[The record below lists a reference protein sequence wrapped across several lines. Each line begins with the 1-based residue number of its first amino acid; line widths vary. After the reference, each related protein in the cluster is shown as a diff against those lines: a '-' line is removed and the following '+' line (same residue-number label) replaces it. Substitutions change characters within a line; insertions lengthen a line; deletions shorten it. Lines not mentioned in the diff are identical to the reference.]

1 MTNDDAPATDG
12 ARGSTSATRWAVQAH
27 RLIETSGRDGLAT
40 LLADD
45 FVQESHRG
53 IGFTFDRQ
61 GLLGTVRS
69 MRELGM
75 HISGTAIAVAGDRC
89 LLTRRGYQHGSTE
102 AELLAV
108 SVWNEDGR
116 LSRLIEFDVDDL
128 DAALEALGDV
138 AGAPVQ
144 VLSEPLQG
152 E

>member
-1 MTNDDAPATDG
+1 MTSDDAPVTGG
-12 ARGSTSATRWAVQAH
+12 APGGTSATRWAAQAH
-27 RLIETSGRDGLAT
+27 RVIEASGRDGLAT

-61 GLLGTVRS
+61 ALLGTVRS

-75 HISGTAIAVAGDRC
+75 HVSGTAIAVAGDRC
-89 LLTRRGYQHGSTE
+89 VLTRRAYQHGSAA

-116 LSRLIEFDVDDL
+116 LSRLIEFDVGDL
-128 DAALEALGDV
+128 DQALETLGDV

-144 VLSEPLQG
+144 VLAEPLQD